1 MTQRVYAMHLTG
13 QCRSGADSTG
23 TRVHAVPV
31 NSSTALCG
39 RTYGRRSAGW
49 SGHLDREV
57 TCPRCL
63 RKMAQ
68 MGDVEVIQP
77 EEQEGQR

>member
-1 MTQRVYAMHLTG
+1 MRVYAKHLAG
-13 QCRSGADSTG
+13 QCRSGADSKG
-23 TRVHAVPV
+23 ALAHAVPV
-31 NSSTALCG
+31 NSYTALCG

-49 SGHLDREV
+49 SDYLDQQV

-68 MGDVEVIQP
+68 MSDVEVIQP
-77 EEQEGQR
+77 EAQA